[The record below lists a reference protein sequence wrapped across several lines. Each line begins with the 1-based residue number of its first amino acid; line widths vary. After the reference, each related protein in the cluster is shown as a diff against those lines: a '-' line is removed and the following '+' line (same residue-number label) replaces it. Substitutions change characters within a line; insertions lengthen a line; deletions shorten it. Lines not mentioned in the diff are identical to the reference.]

1 MQAPCVGC
9 IDSSSWHDKQ
19 FVGCAVATVHRL
31 VLQAMGN
38 ANSTSLQEGDKTSQ
52 RAELIMAE
60 ELLPCWSSFTHLHA
74 GLAWTCPP

>member
-1 MQAPCVGC
+1 
-9 IDSSSWHDKQ
+9 
-19 FVGCAVATVHRL
+19 VHRL

-60 ELLPCWSSFTHLHA
+60 ESLPCWSSFTHLHA